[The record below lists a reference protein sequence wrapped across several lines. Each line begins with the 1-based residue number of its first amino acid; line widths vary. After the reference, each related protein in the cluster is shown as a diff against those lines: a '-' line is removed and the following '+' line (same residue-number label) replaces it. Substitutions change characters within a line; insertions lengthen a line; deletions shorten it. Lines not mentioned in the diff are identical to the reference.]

1 MNNAKGEAPQ
11 TLPQNIVPVRF
22 LSGVLDTVANF
33 SERTI
38 LLVEDTMSLSVAYQA
53 FLRGLGARVC
63 AVDTGAKC
71 LEHIKAGAPDVLVL
85 DLGLPDM
92 NGLDI
97 LKSVRKDQPGVSV
110 VVVTNNAS
118 LGTAVEA
125 MRLGAFD
132 YVVKPFSAERLNTT
146 VRNAMERTVLRK
158 EVRDIRK
165 DITRESFHGFVGASK
180 PMQAVYRMIE
190 SAAPSKATVFITGES
205 GTGKEV
211 CAAAIHAESDRAAK
225 PFIPLNCAAIP
236 RELMESEI
244 FGHVKGAFS
253 GAVTDRTGAAM
264 AANGGTLFLDEI
276 CEMDLD
282 LQAKLLRLL
291 QSGTV
296 QRVGASKPEPVDIR
310 VVCATNRDPM
320 EEVRAGRFRED
331 LYYRLHVI
339 PLHLPPLRERGSD
352 VMTIASFLLGKCAAE
367 EHKEFDGFS
376 PEAEARI
383 IAHAWPGNV
392 RELQNAVRNAV
403 VLNSGTVLEASM
415 LPAWVSAAPRPETM
429 VPRLTPQALPAS
441 FASQQAAGSPG
452 GIRPL
457 WQVERDAILD
467 ALRICDGNV
476 TRAAAF
482 LEVGAS
488 TLYRKKAEFESM
500 LAKSA

>member
-1 MNNAKGEAPQ
+1 MTAADMAK
-11 TLPQNIVPVRF
+11 R
-22 LSGVLDTVANF
+22 S
-33 SERTI
+33 I
-38 LLVEDTMSLSVAYQA
+38 LLVEDTMSLTVAYQSY
-53 FLRGLGARVC
+53 LRGVGAQVSI
-63 AVDTGAKC
+63 ADTGAKC
-71 LEHIKAGAPDVLVL
+71 LDSISESVPDVLVL

-97 LKSVRKDQPGVSV
+97 LRRVRKEHPAVSV
-110 VVVTNNAS
+110 VVITNNAS

-132 YVVKPFSAERLNTT
+132 YVVKPFNAERLNTT
-146 VRNAMERTVLRK
+146 VRNALERTALRQ
-158 EVRDIRK
+158 EVREIRK
-165 DITRESFHGFVGASK
+165 DISRETFHGFVGGSK

-211 CAAAIHAESDRAAK
+211 CAAAIHAESDRSKK
-225 PFIPLNCAAIP
+225 PFVPLNCAAIP

-253 GAVTDRTGAAM
+253 GAVSDRTGAAM
-264 AANGGTLFLDEI
+264 SAHGGTLFLDEI
-276 CEMDLD
+276 CEMDMD

-296 QRVGASKPEPVDIR
+296 QRVGSSKAEPADIR
-310 VVCATNRDPM
+310 VVCATNRNPM
-320 EEVRAGRFRED
+320 EEVQAGRFRED

-352 VMTIASFLLGKCAAE
+352 VLMISNFLLGKFAAE
-367 EHKEFDGFS
+367 EGKEFDHFS
-376 PEAEARI
+376 PEAETRI
-383 IAHAWPGNV
+383 LAHGWPGNV
-392 RELQNAVRNAV
+392 RELQNAIRNAV
-403 VLNSGTVLEASM
+403 VLNAGTVLEAGM
-415 LPAWVSAAPRPETM
+415 LPGWLGTASKAVADTATPAH
-429 VPRLTPQALPAS
+429 VPTPAS
-441 FASQQAAGSPG
+441 MPVVPVNTA

-457 WQVERDAILD
+457 WQVERDAIQE

-482 LEVGAS
+482 LEIGAS
-488 TLYRKKAEFESM
+488 TLYRKKAEFEALQSKT
-500 LAKSA
+500 A

>member
-1 MNNAKGEAPQ
+1 MTSVLVEFPQVRYRAAEGRTIHGEDINMTAADMAK
-11 TLPQNIVPVRF
+11 R
-22 LSGVLDTVANF
+22 S
-33 SERTI
+33 I
-38 LLVEDTMSLSVAYQA
+38 LLVEDTMSLTVAYQSY
-53 FLRGLGARVC
+53 LRGVGAKVS
-63 AVDTGAKC
+63 AADTGAKC
-71 LEHIKAGAPDVLVL
+71 LASIASAVPDVLVL

-97 LKSVRKDQPGVSV
+97 LRSVRKEHPAVSV
-110 VVVTNNAS
+110 VVITNNAS

-132 YVVKPFSAERLNTT
+132 YVVKPFNAERLNTT
-146 VRNAMERTVLRK
+146 VRNALERTVLRQ
-158 EVRDIRK
+158 EVREIRK
-165 DITRESFHGFVGASK
+165 DISRETFHGFVGGSK

-211 CAAAIHAESDRAAK
+211 CAAAIHAESDRSQK
-225 PFIPLNCAAIP
+225 PFVPLNCAAIP

-253 GAVTDRTGAAM
+253 GAVSDRTGAAM
-264 AANGGTLFLDEI
+264 SAHGGTLFLDEI
-276 CEMDLD
+276 CEMDMD

-296 QRVGASKPEPVDIR
+296 QRVGANKAEPVDIR
-310 VVCATNRDPM
+310 VVCATNRNPM
-320 EEVRAGRFRED
+320 EEVQAGRFRED

-339 PLHLPPLRERGSD
+339 PMHLPPLRERGAD
-352 VMTIASFLLGKCAAE
+352 VAMISNFLLGKFAAE
-367 EHKEFDGFS
+367 EGKEFDHFS

-383 IAHAWPGNV
+383 LAHAWPGNV
-392 RELQNAVRNAV
+392 RELQNAIRNAV
-403 VLNSGTVLEASM
+403 VLNSGAVLEADM
-415 LPAWVSAAPRPETM
+415 LPGWLGTVGKVVVEAPA
-429 VPRLTPQALPAS
+429 TPQSMIPVGMPMMHTSIA
-441 FASQQAAGSPG
+441 

-457 WQVERDAILD
+457 WQVERDAIQE

-482 LEVGAS
+482 LEIGAS
-488 TLYRKKAEFESM
+488 TLYRKKAEFEA
-500 LAKSA
+500 LQAKSA

>member
-1 MNNAKGEAPQ
+1 MAPVVVGF
-11 TLPQNIVPVRF
+11 PQVVGR
-22 LSGVLDTVANF
+22 VAEGRGSLF
-33 SERTI
+33 GDWDMTTPDMATRKI
-38 LLVEDTMSLSVAYQA
+38 LLVEDTMSLAVAYQSY
-53 FLRGLGARVC
+53 LRGVGASV
-63 AVDTGAKC
+63 AVADTGIKC
-71 LEHIKAGAPDVLVL
+71 LDSIAASVPDVLVL

-97 LKSVRKDQPGVSV
+97 LRRVRKEHPAVSV
-110 VVVTNNAS
+110 VVITNNAS

-132 YVVKPFSAERLNTT
+132 YVVKPFNAERLNTT
-146 VRNAMERTVLRK
+146 VRNALERTVLRN
-158 EVRDIRK
+158 EVREIRK
-165 DITRESFHGFVGASK
+165 DISRETFHGFVGGSK

-211 CAAAIHAESDRAAK
+211 CATALHAESDRGQK
-225 PFIPLNCAAIP
+225 PFVPLNCAAIP

-253 GAVTDRTGAAM
+253 GAVSDRTGAAM
-264 AANGGTLFLDEI
+264 AAHGGTLFLDEI

-282 LQAKLLRLL
+282 LQVKLLRLL

-296 QRVGASKPEPVDIR
+296 QKVGASKAEPVDIR

-320 EEVRAGRFRED
+320 AEVLAGRFRED

-339 PLHLPPLRERGSD
+339 PLHLPPLRERGQD
-352 VMTIASFLLGKCAAE
+352 VMMIANYLLGKFAAE
-367 EHKEFDGFS
+367 EGKEFDHFS

-383 IAHAWPGNV
+383 LAHAWPGNV

-403 VLNSGTVLEASM
+403 VLNSGAVLEAGM
-415 LPAWVSAAPRPETM
+415 LPSWLRSSVRPVAEQATGGQQTVAPRLP
-429 VPRLTPQALPAS
+429 LTNTTSA
-441 FASQQAAGSPG
+441 

-457 WQVERDAILD
+457 WQVERDAIQE

-482 LEVGAS
+482 LEIGAS
-488 TLYRKKAEFESM
+488 TLYRKKADFEA
-500 LAKSA
+500 LQAKSA